1 MKLRKILNL
10 GFIHMGSKLSSA
22 GIRQAVILN
31 PIVAFL
37 IYLGSAGLGLEMAL
51 WQQFAPLIW
60 PPAGFG
66 LVLLLLGGLN
76 KLPVIFIGA
85 TVIRFF
91 ESGGLGDALL
101 FGTGYSLAAYLTVY
115 VLNRFLNFKTG
126 LESLKDVSSFMLF
139 GVLLFPVISAL
150 ISTASIWQF
159 TPDFCPDFFS
169 LFSVR
174 WLSDALGV
182 LVLAPFL
189 LVWYSRTRI
198 NWRNEQTV
206 EVLGWLAILI
216 FLGALVFRNWA
227 PSDTL
232 RYPMELAMFPIMAW
246 AAIRFGQRGV
256 TIGILVISMM
266 AVWELKDVIGPDAT
280 KTISQP
286 PGYLWVFVGV
296 LATTG
301 LYLAATWTELREREE
316 ELRTNEER
324 LRAFVHALP
333 DLALVF
339 GQDGICS
346 EIFAPLN
353 SHFRARM
360 HSFRGKTLEEIY
372 PRDLARKFADTI
384 DSVIRDRNL
393 EVVRYAISIDG
404 DDRTYEGR
412 FAPIESFEGQPPSVM
427 VVSYDLTES
436 QHARQD
442 LQKRD
447 FLLNALTR
455 AESILLKEKVFHRGV
470 RKAIECVGKGLS
482 LDIVQVYQVRPGED
496 SADGWECTHEWLRE
510 SPFIFGSP
518 TISGAELRKITS
530 NWQTLIEDGEP
541 WNMHYSSANEP
552 TRSFL
557 SQLGMRSLTIFGFRP
572 DGGVA
577 GYIVYGSTLERSEKD
592 ANTAAVLQAITE
604 SLRAYMETQII
615 QDQLREAKEAA
626 VSADH
631 AKSEF
636 LAIMSHEIR
645 TPMNAIIGFSD
656 LLRQTEVSEQQGEY
670 VDIITRSGKDL
681 LELINNILDF
691 SKLESNSVQLEHTR
705 FNLETTLIEV
715 LEMVLFRAKEKGITL
730 DFEGNDDLRALFWGD
745 PLRLRQVLLNLL
757 TNAIKFTQKGSV
769 TLEVLTVEKDSP
781 WMTFEM
787 RVIDTGIGIPEEHR
801 GELFKAFQQVDS
813 STTRE
818 YGGTGLGLTIVQRL
832 VDKMGGRV
840 SLESTEGE
848 GSTFSVVLR
857 FEKDLQEAVE
867 PSAKKPE
874 DTLSKSFSE
883 DYPFRILVVEDDLV
897 NTRLIC
903 EVLSRLGY
911 EADAVTDGYKALAVI
926 TEGRHDLVI
935 MDMQMSRMDGLEATS
950 RIRSGECG
958 ALVKNIPIIALT
970 ALALEEER
978 ARILESGVD
987 HYLSKP
993 IHLPSLKKILMDVS
1007 GDPAN

>member
-1 MKLRKILNL
+1 MEPSLP
-10 GFIHMGSKLSSA
+10 STS
-22 GIRQAVILN
+22 IRQPVILN
-31 PIVAFL
+31 PIVAFFL
-37 IYLGSAGLGLEMAL
+37 YLGCAGIGLELAL

-66 LVLLLLGGLN
+66 LVLLLLGGR
-76 KLPVIFIGA
+76 KSLPVIFLGA
-85 TVIRFF
+85 ALIRLF
-91 ESGGLGDALL
+91 EGGGLTDALL
-101 FGTGYSLAAYLTVY
+101 FGIGYSVAGYLTLD
-115 VLNRFLNFKTG
+115 VLQRFFGFKTS
-126 LESLKDVSSFMLF
+126 LERLKDVSAFMFF

-150 ISTASIWQF
+150 FTTVAIWQF
-159 TPDFCPDFFS
+159 TPEFCPDFMA
-169 LFSVR
+169 LLSVR

-198 NWRNEQTV
+198 SWRNEQTA
-206 EVLGWLAILI
+206 EVLVWLAILI

-227 PSDTL
+227 PTDTL

-256 TIGILVISMM
+256 SIGILVASMM
-266 AVWELKDVIGPDAT
+266 AVWELRDVIGPEAT
-280 KTISQP
+280 KTITQP

-296 LATTG
+296 LATTA
-301 LYLAATWTELREREE
+301 LFLAATWTELRNRED

-339 GQDGICS
+339 RQDGVCS

-353 SHFRARM
+353 SKFRKRLD
-360 HSFRGKTLEEIY
+360 SFKGRTLENIY
-372 PRDLARKFADTI
+372 PPDLARKFGDTI
-384 DSVIRDRNL
+384 QTVVRDRNL

-404 DDRTYEGR
+404 EDRIYEGR

-436 QHARQD
+436 QHARED

-470 RKAIECVGKGLS
+470 RRAIECVGKGMS
-482 LDIVQVYQVRPGED
+482 LDIVQIYEPRPGED
-496 SADGWECTHEWLRE
+496 AVDGWVCSHEWLRE
-510 SPFIFGSP
+510 SPFMFGSP
-518 TISGAELRKITS
+518 TISPSDLEGVSPEWLS
-530 NWQTLIEDGEP
+530 FIEEGKP
-541 WNMHYSSANEP
+541 WNMHYSNGNEP
-552 TRSFL
+552 TRALL
-557 SQLGMRSLTIFGFRP
+557 SQLGMRSLTIFGCCP
-572 DGGVA
+572 EGGVG
-577 GYIVYGSTLERSEKD
+577 GYIVYGSALERSEND
-592 ANTAAVLQAITE
+592 LNAAAVLQAITE

-615 QDQLREAKEAA
+615 QDQLRSAKEAA
-626 VSADH
+626 ISADH

-656 LLRQTEVSEQQGEY
+656 LLRQTQVDDQQMEY
-670 VDIITRSGKDL
+670 VDIIIRSGKDL

-691 SKLESNSVQLEHTR
+691 SKLESNSVELEHTR

-715 LEMVLFRAKEKGITL
+715 LEMVLFRAKEKGIAL
-730 DFEGNDDLRALFWGD
+730 DFEGNDDLAALYWGD
-745 PLRLRQVLLNLL
+745 PLRLRQILLNLL

-769 TLEVLTVEKDSP
+769 RLEVVTVEKDPP
-781 WMTFEM
+781 WMTFEI

-801 GELFKAFQQVDS
+801 GDLFKAFRQVDS

-818 YGGTGLGLTIVQRL
+818 FGGTGLGLTIVQRL

-840 SLESTEGE
+840 SLESTVGE

-857 FEKDLQEAVE
+857 FEQDAREAAE
-867 PSAKKPE
+867 ATLPKQPE
-874 DTLSKSFSE
+874 SLSKSFSSE
-883 DYPFRILVVEDDLV
+883 HPLSILVVEDDLV

-903 EVLSRLGY
+903 EVLDRLGY

-926 TEGRHDLVI
+926 TEARHNVII
-935 MDMQMSRMDGLEATS
+935 MDMQMSRMDGLEATR
-950 RIRSGECG
+950 RIRTGECG
-958 ALVKNIPIIALT
+958 TKVKGVPIVALT
-970 ALALEEER
+970 ALALDEER
-978 ARILESGVD
+978 QRILESGVD
-987 HYLSKP
+987 FYLSKP
-993 IHLPSLKKILMDVS
+993 INLGALKQILAEVS
-1007 GDPAN
+1007 SRLKG